1 MKMLR
6 KILKGVGVCVALLL
20 LTLALAYCYLLYTPD
35 PELPQLS
42 GQFDNKSIEHGG
54 LTRTYLLYMPADLKH
69 GAPVVFALHGSMGN
83 PEQMRVATGYGFE
96 RLADEHGFAVVY
108 PQGYK
113 SYWNDCRAAAPFETS
128 RLNIDDVGFL
138 RALIAKLHTDIGID
152 PKRAYAMGISNGGHM
167 AYRLALEAPG
177 AFAAVAACAANLPT
191 DANCKCAKSGK
202 PVSVLIMNG
211 TEDPINPIEGG
222 DVSLF
227 GVGNRGSVLSAWDS
241 FDYFLELNGSKPCD
255 SDWAEDWP
263 NLLDNGGMVGAYP
276 NDEEG
281 GPGVALYVVRGAG
294 HVIPQ
299 PWWRYPRLLGH
310 TPESPNGPEEM
321 WKFFARNKLP

>member
-1 MKMLR
+1 MSVLR
-6 KILKGVGVCVALLL
+6 KLFKVLRVCVALLL
-20 LTLALAYCYLLYTPD
+20 VALALAYGYLLYTPD

-42 GQFDNKSIEHGG
+42 GQLDSKSIEHGG
-54 LTRTYLLYMPADLKH
+54 LTRTYLLYMPADLKP
-69 GAPVVFALHGSMGN
+69 GSPLVFALHGSMGN

-113 SYWNDCRAAAPFETS
+113 NYWNDCRTEAPFETS

-138 RALIAKLHTDIGID
+138 RSVIAKLHDGILID
-152 PKRAYAMGISNGGHM
+152 PKRVYAMGISNGGHM
-167 AYRLALEAPG
+167 AYRLALEAPA

-191 DANCKCAKSGK
+191 DANCKCSKSGK

-211 TEDPINPIEGG
+211 TEDPINPFEGG
-222 DVSLF
+222 EVSLF

-241 FDYFLELNGSKPCD
+241 FEYFLKLNGLYS
-255 SDWAEDWP
+255 EDLAP
-263 NLLDNGGMVGAYP
+263 NPGKGIIKDGGNIATYP
-276 NDEEG
+276 DEG
-281 GPGVALYVVRGAG
+281 GPAAALYVVRGAG

-299 PWWRYPRLLGH
+299 PWWRYPRLLGF
-310 TPESPNGPEEM
+310 TPKTPNGPEEM
-321 WKFFARNKLP
+321 WKFFARNALP

>member
-1 MKMLR
+1 MSVLR
-6 KILKGVGVCVALLL
+6 KIHKGLRVCVALLL
-20 LTLALAYCYLLYTPD
+20 VALALAYGYLLYTPD
-35 PELPQLS
+35 PELPKLS

-54 LTRTYLLYMPADLKH
+54 LTRTYLLYMPADLKP
-69 GAPVVFALHGSMGN
+69 GAPVVFTLHGSMGN

-113 SYWNDCRAAAPFETS
+113 NYWNDCRTAAPFETS

-138 RALIAKLHTDIGID
+138 RSVIAKLHESILID
-152 PKRAYAMGISNGGHM
+152 PKRVYAMGISNGGHM
-167 AYRLALEAPG
+167 AYRLALEAPA

-191 DANCKCAKSGK
+191 DANCKCTKSGK

-211 TEDPINPIEGG
+211 TDDPINPFEGG
-222 DVSLF
+222 EVSLF

-241 FDYFLELNGSKPCD
+241 YIYFLKLNGLYL
-255 SDWAEDWP
+255 SDVDTAEDHAR
-263 NLLDNGGMVGAYP
+263 LLANGGMRSHNADNAGS
-276 NDEEG
+276 E
-281 GPGVALYVVRGAG
+281 VALYVVRGAG

-299 PWWRYPRLLGH
+299 PWWRYPRLLGF
-310 TPESPNGPEEM
+310 TPKTPNGPEEM
-321 WKFFARNKLP
+321 WKFFARNALP